1 MSELLEKAK
10 NYVAEK
16 VGHVKKPEAEVTDV
30 DFKKVSFG
38 SVEYLAKI
46 SVTNPYGVDLPICD
60 ITYNL
65 KSVGRLYLE
74 LYQILVQLKERTLL
88 CLRYY

>member
-10 NYVAEK
+10 NFVAEK
-16 VGHVKKPEAEVTDV
+16 VGHVKKPEADLTDV
-30 DFKKVSFG
+30 DFKTVSFG

-65 KSVGRLYLE
+65 KSVGRFQFSLSN
-74 LYQILVQLKERTLL
+74 TLASIFI
-88 CLRYY
+88 CLFLL